1 MRISLLMLF
10 ISSLL
15 FGTKILNTDLQKE
28 QNHVALT
35 LTFDTPYEGAI
46 SKGYQDNYLIVRMS
60 DLTAESS
67 FIKDNISPL
76 VESLTVQSQNGETM
90 IIAEAGKDV
99 ALSALKSK
107 DGYTVRIRF
116 DKQAAPAAITSS
128 VRTET
133 THFKTLDYVLM
144 VLLAI
149 GGAALIFWLL
159 RKKDQLFPSSSGTKK
174 APKRKISALSE
185 NPEPNHG
192 KNLSD
197 VKKGLSKEK
206 KEVNIEIRFE
216 EKIDENNR
224 ALLLV
229 YNGREYPVVLGD
241 ENCFL
246 NKHKPE
252 DAPLGNEL
260 FLALVD
266 DYIRTTKEKRE
277 TANDRQKSCDRQE
290 AFESYK
296 EKASRDTLF

>member
-1 MRISLLMLF
+1 MRIFLLLF
-10 ISSLL
+10 FIYSLL

-28 QNHVALT
+28 QNHVTLT

-60 DLTAESS
+60 DLAMDSS
-67 FIKDNISPL
+67 FVKDNISAL

-90 IIAEAGKDV
+90 IRAEAAKEV

-116 DKQAAPAAITSS
+116 DKQAAATVAPPIKTG
-128 VRTET
+128 T
-133 THFKTLDYVLM
+133 THFETMDYILM
-144 VLLAI
+144 LLLAA
-149 GGAALIFWLL
+149 GGASLIFWLL

-174 APKRKISALSE
+174 VPKRKISALSE

-197 VKKGLSKEK
+197 IKKGLSKEK